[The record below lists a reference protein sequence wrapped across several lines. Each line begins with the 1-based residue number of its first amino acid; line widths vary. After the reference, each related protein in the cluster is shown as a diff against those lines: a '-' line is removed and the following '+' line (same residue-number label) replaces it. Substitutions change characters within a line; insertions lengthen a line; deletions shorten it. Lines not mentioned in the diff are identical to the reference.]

1 MSPRPPTCASQ
12 SAASPS
18 DSRIL
23 SPLLTVQSSLLAGV
37 AYDNGQATLQVEFR
51 SGSVYRYFQVPR
63 HTYQE
68 LLQANSKG
76 AYFNRHIRG
85 VFGYAPLHAGHS
97 TGRCSAT
104 ALS

>member
-1 MSPRPPTCASQ
+1 MSPQNPTCASQ

-18 DSRIL
+18 DSRTVP
-23 SPLLTVQSSLLAGV
+23 PLLTVQSSLLAGV
-37 AYDNGQATLQVEFR
+37 AYDNGQAILQLEFR
-51 SGSVYRYFQVPR
+51 SGSVYRYFQVPCQ
-63 HTYQE
+63 TYQA

-85 VFGYAPLHAGHS
+85 IFHYAPLYAGHS

-104 ALS
+104 A